1 MDKMDKELN
10 KELDKAMWVG
20 IAVVVV
26 IGMAGIFGII
36 CIMLGG

>member
-10 KELDKAMWVG
+10 KAMWVG